1 MITCPSCGRENADNF
16 NFCLDCGTDLTAQPE
31 AQEPVVEP
39 VEAAPVVSQTAA
51 AAPSQTAPI
60 AAAQLSAEPATEPL
74 PLVDPVE
81 PAVAAS
87 EPVILTTPTGPV
99 PQATDAIPLTQPVG
113 NGPVGTAPGGTAPAI
128 AAPSVSATAPVQPV
142 APSTQPPLAQ
152 PEPTVA
158 PPVQAP
164 VTTTASAV
172 PAGSPIP
179 TGTATSTPAVAPQG
193 SPCPACGTVNAD
205 GMKFCGNCGQRL
217 DGAPNTTMPPQAAE
231 AAPGAGATMFMHAAD
246 VSTLSLPKARLI
258 TIDQQ
263 GREGMTFN
271 ITAKETLCG
280 RTNGTILFFDDNFV
294 SPTHCAFDFD
304 QGHLTVIDH
313 NSLNGVF
320 VRVRGEWPLDDAD
333 MIRVGR
339 QLFRLDGDVM
349 GGEKFLIPAEGDD
362 AKTWGSPDPE
372 AWGRLLQ
379 VLESGKAGEVHLL
392 RGEEVR
398 IGRETGDIILSNDGF
413 VSSSHCALSAQG
425 ARIVL
430 RDLGSSNGTYVRLRE
445 PRELQNDDFILIGNQ
460 MLRVELR

>member
-16 NFCLDCGTDLTAQPE
+16 NFCLDCGTDLTAQPA
-31 AQEPVVEP
+31 AQEPVAAPVVEP
-39 VEAAPVVSQTAA
+39 VAEPVIP
-51 AAPSQTAPI
+51 APSQTAPMVT
-60 AAAQLSAEPATEPL
+60 AQTNSVAELQVPAESHPEPL
-74 PLVDPVE
+74 PAAGAFQ
-81 PAVAAS
+81 PAPAPS
-87 EPVILTTPTGPV
+87 EPVILTTPV
-99 PQATDAIPLTQPVG
+99 EAIPPVEAAQPS
-113 NGPVGTAPGGTAPAI
+113 PAQTAGTAPGMPVAPLTQAPLMAPPAMQQPVAPHVTTAAPVPAAPAI
-128 AAPSVSATAPVQPV
+128 APATAAASPVV
-142 APSTQPPLAQ
+142 MAQ
-152 PEPTVA
+152 
-158 PPVQAP
+158 
-164 VTTTASAV
+164 
-172 PAGSPIP
+172 GK
-179 TGTATSTPAVAPQG
+179 
-193 SPCPACGTVNAD
+193 PCPSCGTINAD
-205 GMKFCGNCGQRL
+205 GMKFCGNCGHRL
-217 DGAPNTTMPPQAAE
+217 DGAPNSTMPPQAAD
-231 AAPGAGATMFMHAAD
+231 AGAGATMFMHAAD
-246 VSTLSLPKARLI
+246 VATLSLPKARLI

-294 SPTHCAFDFD
+294 SPTHCAFEFE

-320 VRVRGEWPLDDAD
+320 VRVRGEWNLDDGD

-339 QLFRLDGDVM
+339 QLFRLDGDAM
-349 GGEKFLIPAEGDD
+349 GGEKYLIPAEGDD
-362 AKTWGSPDPE
+362 AKIWGSPDPE

-398 IGRETGDIILSNDGF
+398 IGRESGDIILASDGF
-413 VSSSHCALSAQG
+413 VSSSHCALAAQG